1 MKTNNTSLTGTFTR
15 NGQRGM
21 TLIEI
26 MIVLVILGMIIGV
39 VTFGIMPRFKK
50 AKKKTTQMQIN
61 KIAELIRENSM
72 EPEYAGKPAKAI
84 YDGLISDGTIQKK
97 MTRDNYGQEIRVEG
111 DGDRPCIISAGA
123 DKSFGGADDIRSD
136 SCDED

>member
-1 MKTNNTSLTGTFTR
+1 MKKENTLFQNATNT
-15 NGQRGM
+15 QRGM

-50 AKKKTTQMQIN
+50 AKKKTTQMQLN

-72 EPEYAGKPAKAI
+72 EAEYSGKSAKVI
-84 YDGLISDGTIQKK
+84 FDGLVSEGTIKKK

-111 DGDRPCIISAGA
+111 DGDAPCVISGGA

-136 SCDED
+136 SCDDE

>member
-1 MKTNNTSLTGTFTR
+1 
-15 NGQRGM
+15 M

-50 AKKKTTQMQIN
+50 AKKKTTLMQLN

-72 EPEYAGKPAKAI
+72 EPEYTGKSAKTI
-84 YDGLISDGTIQKK
+84 FDGLVGDKTIKKK
-97 MTRDNYGQEIRVEG
+97 MTVDNYGQEIRVEG
-111 DGDRPCIISAGA
+111 DGDAPCVISGGP

-136 SCDED
+136 SCDEE